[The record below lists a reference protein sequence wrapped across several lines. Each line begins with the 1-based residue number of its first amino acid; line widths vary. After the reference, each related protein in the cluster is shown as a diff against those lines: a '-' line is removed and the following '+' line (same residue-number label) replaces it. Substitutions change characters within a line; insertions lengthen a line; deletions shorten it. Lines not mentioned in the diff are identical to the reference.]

1 MIQKLMK
8 GLYALECSCELN
20 SCWVDLVNSL
30 VIITIYSLAS
40 FYCGKIEKI
49 EKIIEYDSGLDN
61 EMDTEQ
67 SHEETLGCTEQTQTS
82 GEATSS

>member
-8 GLYALECSCELN
+8 GLYALESSCELN
-20 SCWVDLVNSL
+20 SCWVDLVTSL

-40 FYCGKIEKI
+40 FYCGKI

-67 SHEETLGCTEQTQTS
+67 SHEETFGCTEQTQAS